1 MATLTP
7 IPARIAIVGAGAFG
21 ARHLQAL
28 ARIDRPLLVDV
39 VDPDASARR
48 RAGDLLSEVGGLK
61 AGAVS
66 WHSDVSDI
74 LVPDVAIVATHARQ
88 RAATIADLVRMGAR
102 RLLLEKV
109 LFNRMADYD
118 LTDRLFGE
126 HDVRSWVNCA
136 RRAYPRMGD
145 LVALFSGRPLNYSV
159 SGAGWGL
166 ATNAIHHLDEFALLC
181 GSSDLVVS
189 TEGLMPGAYPAKRAG
204 HVEFFGTLR
213 ASAANGSHFAAIC
226 TAESEAIPGDRVV
239 TVEAD
244 RLSATIR
251 QAAQTMTVR
260 QDGGERIEPYP
271 ISLQSEA
278 TAAHIDSIL
287 DGRAPRLPDYATAA
301 KLHRAMLTAFI
312 GHLRQPGDDP
322 ALEECAIT

>member
-1 MATLTP
+1 MRASTQH
-7 IPARIAIVGAGAFG
+7 PARIAIVGAGSFG

-28 ARIDRPLLVDV
+28 ARIDRPLHVDV
-39 VDPDASARR
+39 VDPDAAARQ
-48 RAGDLLSEVGGLK
+48 RAGALLSEVGGLK
-61 AGAVS
+61 AGAVT
-66 WHSDVSDI
+66 WHSDVSAMP
-74 LVPDVAIVATHARQ
+74 VPDVAIVATHARQ
-88 RAATIADLVRMGAR
+88 RAGTVADLVRMGAR
-102 RLLLEKV
+102 QLLLEKV

-126 HDVRSWVNCA
+126 HAVRVWVNCA
-136 RRAYPRMGD
+136 RRAYPRMGNLVD
-145 LVALFSGRPLNYSV
+145 LFGGRPVNYSV

-166 ATNAIHHLDEFALLC
+166 ATNVIHHLDEFALLC

-189 TEGLMPGAYPAKRAG
+189 AKSLLPGAYPAKRPG

-213 ASAANGSHFAAIC
+213 ATAANGSQFVATC
-226 TAESEAIPGDRVV
+226 TGGSEAIPGDRVV
-239 TVEAD
+239 TIEAD
-244 RLSATIR
+244 GRSATIR

-260 QDGGERIEPYP
+260 EGSPERTEPYP

-278 TAAHIDSIL
+278 TAAHINSIL
-287 DGRAPRLPDYATAA
+287 DGGAPELPDYATAA

-312 GHLRQPGDDP
+312 GHLRRSGGDP